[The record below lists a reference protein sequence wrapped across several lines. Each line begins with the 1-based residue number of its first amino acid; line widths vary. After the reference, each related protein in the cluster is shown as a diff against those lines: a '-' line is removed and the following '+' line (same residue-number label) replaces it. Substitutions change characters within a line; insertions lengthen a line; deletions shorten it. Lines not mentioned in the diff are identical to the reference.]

1 MRLST
6 KDQLQLPYVK
16 NSLMTALSTTHMSSN
31 TNKETLLAPLPPSL
45 LGSAPSRLACFMSDI
60 VTIEEEIRHSSTS
73 SRQRVA
79 TDRVWSMDE
88 LQSEVAIA
96 VAKVV
101 SVDGVNSNDHHKSL
115 LDMGLDSLGTTEL
128 ASILQTMFDVE
139 LPSTLVFN
147 YPTIADLSNYLHGIL
162 APEQDS
168 NVTSSSALS
177 KQESSVGFSIVG
189 MSCRFPGGVSS
200 PL

>member
-1 MRLST
+1 MA
-6 KDQLQLPYVK
+6 V
-16 NSLMTALSTTHMSSN
+16 LSTTHMSSN

-45 LGSAPSRLACFMSDI
+45 LGSVPSRLACFMSDI
-60 VTIEEEIRHSSTS
+60 VSIEEEIRHSSTS
-73 SRQRVA
+73 SHQRVA

-101 SVDGVNSNDHHKSL
+101 SIDGVNSNDHHKSL

-162 APEQDS
+162 APDQNS
-168 NVTSSSALS
+168 KVTLS
-177 KQESSVGFSIVG
+177 TQRHSTRNNSVDFCIVG
-189 MSCRFPGGVSS
+189 MSCRFPGGASS
-200 PL
+200 PLEYWKLFCNIGREH